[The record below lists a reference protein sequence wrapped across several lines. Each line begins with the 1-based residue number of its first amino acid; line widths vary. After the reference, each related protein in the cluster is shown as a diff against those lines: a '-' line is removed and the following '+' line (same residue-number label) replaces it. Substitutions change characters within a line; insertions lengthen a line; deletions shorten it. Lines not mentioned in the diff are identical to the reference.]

1 MADYLYVASA
11 DAVAVTAAR
20 KTVLQLATPAAVAA
34 SIVGFDITFDGVNP
48 SATPGLVTL
57 ERQASAG
64 TGGVALTAGW
74 GPNPMDP
81 NNPATTSTALKG
93 PWATTE
99 PVLTSVF
106 KSWRVSPTSGL
117 SYLFPLDQE
126 PVCPASSWVALV
138 CNFAAA
144 VNVTAS
150 LVWKQ

>member
-1 MADYLYVASA
+1 MADYLYTASA

-20 KTVLQLATPAAVAA
+20 KTVLQIATPANIPIT
-34 SIVGFDITFDGVNP
+34 IVGLDITFDGVSP
-48 SATPGLVTL
+48 SAVPGLVTL

-74 GPNPMDP
+74 GPNPYDP
-81 NNPATTSTALKG
+81 NTPATTVTALKG

-99 PVLTSVF
+99 PVLTSVY
-106 KSWRVSPTSGL
+106 KSWRISPTSGL

-126 PVCPASSWVALV
+126 PVLPASAWIALV

-144 VNVTAS
+144 VNVNAS
-150 LVWKQ
+150 LTWKQ